1 MRVYLSHSSPSSAKL
16 TDMMSTAQ
24 NPKPLIPINTSRK
37 SVLNH
42 CWHSKRLWYVIY
54 VFMLSWKADIY
65 VYLFPKGATG
75 SKLVVAAR
83 KTVIFILYILYL
95 LHRSRQ
101 RFPFSPLTHF
111 IYVFQ
116 CISVNYSIVK
126 NILGHN
132 FQI

>member
-16 TDMMSTAQ
+16 TGMMSTAQ

-37 SVLNH
+37 SVLHH
-42 CWHSKRLWYVIY
+42 CWHSKRLRYVIY

-83 KTVIFILYILYL
+83 KTVIFFLYILYL

-101 RFPFSPLTHF
+101 SFPFSPLTHF

-116 CISVNYSIVK
+116 CISVNYSLV
-126 NILGHN
+126 
-132 FQI
+132 